1 MILTEI
7 KKTYD
12 AGFSENIFFTDDY
25 EKDFIEAKGYEKWSS
40 YREDWEKYAKLQ
52 KEETFPPHLEIE
64 LNYSCNLRCP
74 MCTWS
79 VETAVEK
86 KEDWFSFDDYK
97 KLLNDAVSKGTKS
110 IRLCYINEPLIRKDI
125 DQFIKYA
132 SEIGILDIIITTN
145 GTLLTKEM
153 SHKLIEAGL
162 TKINVSLDAITEE
175 TYNKI
180 RVGGNFKTTVKNI
193 HDFFEV
199 RKSLNKK
206 LPKLRVTFV
215 KSKIN
220 NHEYQAFIDYW
231 KDKADSLGAQS
242 LLDPFGDGKFKDPS
256 KRDLIAL
263 DKKRL
268 PPKEFHCPEPFKR
281 MTVRS
286 NGDVLGCCS
295 FYAVGLVVG
304 NWKKESLEQIWN
316 GEKMHE
322 LRKMHKEG
330 KYYKNPTCKSC
341 IENSSYN
348 TD

>member
-1 MILTEI
+1 MTEI

-12 AGFSENIFFTDDY
+12 GGISENMFFTEDY
-25 EKDFIEAKGYEKWSS
+25 EKDFIEVKGYRDWTT
-40 YREDWEKYAKLQ
+40 YREDWEKYTRLE
-52 KEETFPPHLEIE
+52 KEATFPPHLEIE

-86 KEDWFSFDDYK
+86 KEDWFSFEDYK
-97 KLLNDAVSKGTKS
+97 RLLNEAVLKGTKS

-132 SEIGILDIIITTN
+132 AEIGILDIVITTN

-153 SHKLIEAGL
+153 SRKLIESGL

-199 RKSLNKK
+199 RRDLKKK

-220 NHEYQAFIDYW
+220 NHEFNAFVDYW
-231 KDKADSLGAQS
+231 KDKADSLGIQNV
-242 LLDPFGDGKFKDPS
+242 LNPFGEGKFKDPS
-256 KRDLIAL
+256 KRDIIVL
-263 DKKRL
+263 DEKR
-268 PPKEFHCPEPFKR
+268 PIPKEFHCPEPYKR
-281 MTVRS
+281 MTIRG
-286 NGDVLGCCS
+286 NGDTLGCCS

-304 NWKKESLEQIWN
+304 NWKKNSLEEIWN
-316 GEKMHE
+316 SEKMRE
-322 LRKMHKEG
+322 LRKIHKEG
-330 KYYKNPTCKSC
+330 KYYKNPACKSC
-341 IENSSYN
+341 IENSSYIS
-348 TD
+348 D